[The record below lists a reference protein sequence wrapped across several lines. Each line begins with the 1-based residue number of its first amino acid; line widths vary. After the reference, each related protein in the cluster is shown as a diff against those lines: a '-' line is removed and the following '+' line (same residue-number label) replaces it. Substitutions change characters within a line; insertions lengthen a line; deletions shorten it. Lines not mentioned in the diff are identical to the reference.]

1 MKRFLYALCC
11 LVGLMLSSCSG
22 SSYKLAK
29 DYQTRDTFGYL
40 VFISESGKQY
50 DDLWVNIS
58 GLNKTF
64 LASTAQIVDGEVK
77 GMRYGAQQGSRSVM
91 IRQKNERLLYQDIVE
106 IRAGKDTII
115 KFKD

>member
-1 MKRFLYALCC
+1 MKRFVLLTCCALT
-11 LVGLMLSSCSG
+11 LLLTSCG
-22 SSYKLAK
+22 NGYKLAK
-29 DYQTRDTFGYL
+29 DYASRETFGYL

-64 LASTAQIVDGEVK
+64 LASTAQIVDGEIQ
-77 GMRYGAQQGSRSVM
+77 GMRYGAQQGSRQVM
-91 IRQKNERLLYQDIVE
+91 IRQQNERLLYQDVVTIV
-106 IRAGKDTII
+106 AGEDCII

>member
-1 MKRFLYALCC
+1 MKRGLLTLGCFICLLLC
-11 LVGLMLSSCSG
+11 SCSG
-22 SSYKLAK
+22 NSYKLAK

-40 VFISESGKQY
+40 VFVSESGKQY
-50 DDLWVNIS
+50 DNLWVNIS

-77 GMRYGAQQGSRSVM
+77 GMRYGAQQGTRMLM
-91 IRQKNERLLYQDIVE
+91 IREENERLLFQDVIH
-106 IRAGKDTII
+106 IRAGEDTII